1 MKRAAFAL
9 SGPMLLIV
17 LMLPLAADQQQPYS
31 LSVDVDLVVL
41 NVRVLNK
48 DGQSVQGL
56 PKEAFQVEDD
66 GKPQI
71 ISLLTGED
79 GPATIGLVLDSSGSI
94 NSKQS
99 EVRDAALQ
107 FVQSRH
113 PRDEIF
119 VLQFN
124 ERLSWM
130 LPDELPF
137 TDNIDW
143 LDQALRWTPAV
154 VVLNTRAPGAPVQWP
169 SPCYCPH
176 CPGRDRNPRP
186 LSAA

>member
-1 MKRAAFAL
+1 
-9 SGPMLLIV
+9 
-17 LMLPLAADQQQPYS
+17 MLPLAADQRQPYP
-31 LSVDVDLVVL
+31 LSVDVDLVVV
-41 NVRVLNK
+41 NVRVSNK
-48 DGQSVQGL
+48 DGQSVKGL
-56 PKEAFQVEDD
+56 PKGAFQIEDD

-71 ISLLTGED
+71 ISLFTGED

-99 EVRDAALQ
+99 EIREAALQ

-143 LDQALRWTPAV
+143 LDQALNWTTLARQGPRYSGHPLV
-154 VVLNTRAPGAPVQWP
+154 IV
-169 SPCYCPH
+169 PH
-176 CPGRDRNPRP
+176 CPGRDRRSPRP